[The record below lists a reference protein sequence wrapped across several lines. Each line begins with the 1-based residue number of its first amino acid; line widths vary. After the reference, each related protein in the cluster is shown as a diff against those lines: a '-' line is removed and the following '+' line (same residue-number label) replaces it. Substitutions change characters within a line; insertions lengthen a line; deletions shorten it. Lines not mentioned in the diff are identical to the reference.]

1 MRVLVDVS
9 HPAHV
14 HLFRNALAALDD
26 RGHEVRV
33 VSREKDVTTDLLDA
47 YGIDHVPLSTKG
59 AGGAVETAR
68 EWTARG
74 SRLLRQAVGFR
85 PDVVL
90 SRLNPTAAYV
100 SRLLGVPNVVFHD
113 TEQAGLIDRV
123 TTPFASVVCTPAEFD
138 RDVGDHQVRYEGYHE
153 LAYLHPARFDPDPR
167 RLTDAG
173 VDLDEPF
180 SVVRLVEWTAHHD
193 AGAVGFG
200 PDTVRELIDR
210 LGESGAVYLSSEADL
225 PPDLA
230 DYEAPV
236 APDAALDLLAYADCY
251 VGDSGT
257 MATEAALLATPAV
270 RYDPY
275 DDDMGN
281 FETLADRGL
290 VDSHADERAAVERA
304 VSLATD
310 PDAGDRWRRRRRRL
324 LGEKVDVT
332 AFMVELVEEVGAP

>member
-14 HLFRNALAALDD
+14 HLFRNAIAALDD

-47 YGIDHVPLSTKG
+47 YGIDHVPLSAKG

-113 TEQAGLIDRV
+113 TEQAGLLDRV

-173 VDLDEPF
+173 VDPDEPF

-193 AGAVGFG
+193 AGAAGFG

-210 LGESGAVYLSSEADL
+210 LEESGAVYLSCEGDL

-290 VDSHADERAAVERA
+290 VDSRADERAAVERA
-304 VSLATD
+304 VSLAAD

>member
-14 HLFRNALAALDD
+14 HLFRNAVTELDD

-47 YGIDHVPLSTKG
+47 YGIDHVPLSAK
-59 AGGAVETAR
+59 AGGGVAGTAR

-74 SRLLRQAVGFR
+74 ARLLRLAVDFR

-113 TEQAGLIDRV
+113 TEQAGLLDRA
-123 TTPFASVVCTPAEFD
+123 TTPFASVVCTPAEFA
-138 RDVGDHQVRYEGYHE
+138 RDVGDHQLRYEGYHE
-153 LAYLHPARFDPDPR
+153 LAYLHPARFEPDPR

-173 VDLDEPF
+173 VDPDEPF

-193 AGAVGFG
+193 AGAAGFG
-200 PDTVRELIDR
+200 PDTVRELVDR

-225 PPDLA
+225 PADLA

-236 APDAALDLLAYADCY
+236 ASDAVLDLLAYADCY

-257 MATEAALLATPAV
+257 MATEAALLATPTV

-275 DDDMGN
+275 DASMGN
-281 FETLADRGL
+281 FETLADMGL
-290 VDSHADERAAVERA
+290 VDSRADERAAVERA
-304 VSLATD
+304 VSLAAD
-310 PDAGDRWRRRRRRL
+310 PDAGGRWRRRRRRL

-332 AFMVELVEEVGAP
+332 AFMVELVEEVGGS

>member
-14 HLFRNALAALDD
+14 HLFRNAITELDD

-47 YGIDHVPLSTKG
+47 YGIDHVPLSAK
-59 AGGAVETAR
+59 AGGAAGVAR

-74 SRLLRQAVGFR
+74 ARLLRQVAGFR

-100 SRLLGVPNVVFHD
+100 SRLVGAPNVVFHD
-113 TEQAGLIDRV
+113 TEQAGLLDRA
-123 TTPFASVVCTPAEFD
+123 TTPFATVVCTPAEFA
-138 RDVGDHQVRYEGYHE
+138 RDAGTHQIRYEGYHE

-173 VDLDEPF
+173 VDPDEPF
-180 SVVRLVEWTAHHD
+180 SVVRLVEWSAHHD
-193 AGAVGFG
+193 AGAAGFD
-200 PDTVRELIDR
+200 PDTVRELVDR
-210 LGESGAVYLSSEADL
+210 LGESGAVYLSSEGAL
-225 PPDLA
+225 PDDLA
-230 DYEAPV
+230 PYEAPV
-236 APDAALDLLAYADCY
+236 APDAAHDLLAYADCY

-257 MATEAALLATPAV
+257 MATEAALLATPTV

-275 DDDMGN
+275 ESSMGN
-281 FETLADRGL
+281 FETLAELGL
-290 VDSHADERAAVERA
+290 VDSIADERAVVERA
-304 VSLATD
+304 VELAAD
-310 PDAGDRWRRRRRRL
+310 PDAADRWRRRRRRL
-324 LGEKVDVT
+324 LGEKIDVT
-332 AFMVELVEEVGAP
+332 AFMVELAEEVGTS